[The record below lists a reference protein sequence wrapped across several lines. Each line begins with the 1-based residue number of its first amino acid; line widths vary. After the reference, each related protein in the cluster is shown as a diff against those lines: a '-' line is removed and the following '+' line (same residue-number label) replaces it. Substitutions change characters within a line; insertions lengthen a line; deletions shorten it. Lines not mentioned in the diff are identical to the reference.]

1 MNVYRW
7 AVVAFS
13 IVFVAIGFALLVR
26 TASVGGGVVGFVL
39 GGLFVALG
47 VGRLTIERRRGEG

>member
-1 MNVYRW
+1 MTVYRW
-7 AVVAFS
+7 AVVGFS
-13 IVFVAIGFALLVR
+13 IVFIAIGIALLVR

>member
-1 MNVYRW
+1 MKAYSW

-13 IVFVAIGFALLVR
+13 VVFVAIGIALLVR
-26 TASVGGGVVGFVL
+26 TVAEGGGVGFLL

-47 VGRLTIERRRGEG
+47 VARLTLERKRHGS